1 MRNSLYSLSASVT
14 AAKFTNARKVLMRG
28 QADAVEQWYSEAI
41 QRHKLYVAEN
51 GDDLPE
57 IRDWRWPQS

>member
-1 MRNSLYSLSASVT
+1 VGEA
-14 AAKFTNARKVLMRG
+14 
-28 QADAVEQWYSEAI
+28 EQWYSENI

-57 IRDWRWPQS
+57 VKDWRWSKG

>member
-1 MRNSLYSLSASVT
+1 LSLDAVRRVPRL
-14 AAKFTNARKVLMRG
+14 AA
-28 QADAVEQWYSEAI
+28 QADAAEQWYSEAI

-57 IRDWRWPQS
+57 IRDWRWPAS